1 MTSRPSPGTG
11 ATTALLVCLLL
22 TPPAVLGAEPPAQL
36 PAEPP
41 AAAPQESPVPPEQRR
56 SVEQTFLTYP
66 EWFLVHSPAEYA
78 SMVAHRPAHEF
89 PFVRHIGQLW
99 SSYADVTAEQRRQHY
114 PANFGYHVMIGV
126 IASSTTAE
134 YAIRSGYENTVGRIS
149 WATASGLTPED
160 RYGAAAA
167 QDYVDFI
174 RKQPW
179 YLYDFKG
186 RMKGL
191 WTEVPA
197 FGPDM
202 IRKWER
208 RFALSTEYLVKGVY
222 GKAIELATRAA
233 YEPALLTTEVVADR
247 EPAQLPA
254 DSGIRVLRRLDDGRA
269 LLELPRYDAFLPA
282 ARWLAEHDVHL
293 VDIAGN
299 TSIILVTA
307 WTASERR
314 FDDGEARVLFEQLI
328 ITQPGR
334 KRVALVLPVGR
345 LSEFLAGAARQDIEV
360 EHIYDY

>member
-1 MTSRPSPGTG
+1 MTSRSSSG
-11 ATTALLVCLLL
+11 AAVPVLAALLASL
-22 TPPAVLGAEPPAQL
+22 PFPAAAAPGADQAAEPPY
-36 PAEPP
+36 
-41 AAAPQESPVPPEQRR
+41 ESPVPPEQRR

-78 SMVAHRPAHEF
+78 AMVADRPAHEF

-99 SSYADVTAEQRRQHY
+99 SSYAAVTAEQRRRQY
-114 PANFGYHVMIGV
+114 PANVGYHVMIGV
-126 IASSTTAE
+126 ISTSTTAE

-160 RYGAAAA
+160 RYGAVAA

-186 RMKGL
+186 RLAGL
-191 WTEVPA
+191 WTGVPA
-197 FGPDM
+197 LGPDM

-233 YEPALLTTEVVADR
+233 YEPALLTTEVVAER
-247 EPAQLPA
+247 EPPEPPA
-254 DSGIRVLRRLDDGRA
+254 GSGIRVLRSLDDGRA

-282 ARWLAEHDVHL
+282 ARWLAEHDVRL
-293 VDIAGN
+293 VDVAGN
-299 TSIILVTA
+299 TSVILVTA

-314 FDDGEARVLFEQLI
+314 FEAGEARLLFEQPV
-328 ITQPGR
+328 ITRPGR
-334 KRVALVLPVGR
+334 KRVALVLPVAR
-345 LSEFLAGAARQDIEV
+345 LSDFLAGAAGQDIEV